1 MRKLLASVLVLALL
15 APMPA
20 MAHDGPAIAAAR
32 KITFPK
38 LADGRS
44 VLAVDLHTHSVFSDG
59 SVWPDVRVEE
69 AKRDGL
75 FALAVS
81 EHLEYQPK
89 AADIPHK
96 DRNRSFQ
103 IANEAAK
110 VKPDATGANKEP
122 LIVINGSEI
131 TKLIVQPG
139 HMNAVFI
146 TDANALLPKAGLN
159 PADAARE
166 QLKTANEQGGFTF
179 WNHPYWTAQTPNGVA
194 TLDPVH
200 AGYIKDGLLH
210 GIEVANGADMS
221 DEAFQIALDNNL
233 TILGTSDIHGLI
245 DWEYDLAGGQ
255 HRTATLVLTGSETAD
270 GLKTALRA
278 GHTVAVYNDNLIGK
292 RENVEAVVR
301 STLRLE
307 VDKPL
312 PRTTVQAVS
321 VINDS
326 PMDYIVENTGPEG
339 AYDEGHVFTVKAGS
353 AFTLLIKNVPDPSK
367 LSLTFKV
374 LNTYTAPREHL
385 TIQLRDATP

>member
-1 MRKLLASVLVLALL
+1 MRRLVASVFVLAVL

-20 MAHDGPAIAAAR
+20 VAHDGPNIAAAR
-32 KITFPK
+32 KINFPK
-38 LADGRS
+38 LPDGRS

-96 DRNRSFQ
+96 DRNRSYQ
-103 IANEAAK
+103 IASEAAV
-110 VKPDATGANKEP
+110 VKPDATGANKQP
-122 LIVINGSEI
+122 LVVINGSEI

-146 TDANALLPKAGLN
+146 TDANALLPKPGLN
-159 PADAARE
+159 PVDAARE
-166 QLKTANEQGGFTF
+166 QLKAANAQGGFTF
-179 WNHPYWTAQTPNGVA
+179 WNHPYWTSQKPDGVA

-200 AGYIKDGLLH
+200 AEFIKQGWLH
-210 GIEVANGADMS
+210 GIEVANGADVS

-245 DWEYDLAGGQ
+245 DWDYDLAGGG
-255 HRTATLVLTGSETAD
+255 HRTATLVLTKDETAD

-278 GHTVAVYNDNLIGK
+278 GHTVAIYNDNLLGK

-307 VDKPL
+307 VDAPL

-326 PMDYIVENTGPEG
+326 PVDYVIENSGPEG
-339 AYDEGHVFTVKAGS
+339 AYDEGHVFTVKSGS

-374 LNTYTAPREHL
+374 LNTYVAPRQHL
-385 TIQLRDATP
+385 TLQLRDVTP